1 MGLIFI
7 PSTPIPSTEAALADA
22 YWYAVWDRPITV
34 PHDLRPGGTVY
45 LADPASG
52 TIVWE
57 TLVTD
62 TIAVPYES
70 SDMLRTFLTRRWA
83 LPASIVN
90 GDDPYPGFCIAWR
103 ATAVEQVNLVV
114 PDDLDPLAM
123 WTSTRHLDDEERNR
137 RGLRDEGP
145 CPTC

>member
-7 PSTPIPSTEAALADA
+7 PSTPIPSTDASLADA

-34 PHDLRPGGTVY
+34 PHDLRPGGTIY
-45 LADPASG
+45 LADPGSG

-62 TIAVPYES
+62 TLAVPYES
-70 SDMLRTFLTRRWA
+70 SDMLRTYLSRRWA
-83 LPASIVN
+83 LPASTVS
-90 GDDPYPGFCIAWR
+90 GDNPCPGFCIAWR
-103 ATAVEQVNLVV
+103 ASAVERVDLIV
-114 PDDLDPLAM
+114 PDDLEPLSM
-123 WTSTRHLDDEERNR
+123 WTSTRHLDAEERQR

-145 CPTC
+145 CPIC